1 MGDQVR
7 IGFYDDFRSC
17 LLPDQGVIDISTA
30 VQDLPPGSP
39 QLQPSRA
46 EEVDR
51 LATEA
56 GRDPRSIEV
65 IAFGLYPKDIDQ
77 IPVYL
82 DAGADRVVF
91 RFETTPRDEA
101 LEQLDRVAEQIFV

>member
-1 MGDQVR
+1 M
-7 IGFYDDFRSC
+7 
-17 LLPDQGVIDISTA
+17 
-30 VQDLPPGSP
+30 
-39 QLQPSRA
+39 
-46 EEVDR
+46 
-51 LATEA
+51 
-56 GRDPRSIEV
+56 